1 MKIKHASLSKFAVL
15 NPEGIT
21 QGYPYQAIE
30 YIDIS
35 SVGSGQLVEQPEE
48 ILLKDAPSRA
58 KRIVRNKD
66 IILAT
71 VRPNLRSFLFI
82 KNPKNNTIVSTGFA
96 VLRAKDTADPRFI
109 YYAITDSSFTGY
121 LTNNT
126 KGTSYPA
133 IDSDIV
139 LRGDIP
145 DFDFNRQQRIAS
157 ILSAYDD
164 LIDINRRRI
173 QLLEEAAR
181 LLFREWFVYF
191 RFPGHEKVK
200 IVDGVPEGWE
210 KLQVKDIIRTV
221 NSRKKIQKSEYDEA
235 GLYPCVDQSQEHIS
249 GYTDRKDYV
258 INNTIPIVIFGD
270 HTRIIKYV
278 DFPFVSGADGTQ
290 LLLSKHN
297 KITSEVL
304 YFILKN
310 INLSNYFYARHF
322 KFLKDQ
328 WLLVPSEELCLSF
341 GLFSKNIMKQIGV
354 IRNQNQKLAQARDLL
369 LPRLMS
375 GKIEV

>member
-1 MKIKHASLSKFAVL
+1 MKTSQKSKLGHICTIRTGKLDSNAAVEGGKYPFFTCAQETFSIDKFAFDTEAVLLGGNNANGIFPLKYYQGKFNAYQRTYIIESKDRNKVL
-15 NPEGIT
+15 NKFVYFSLRPILEYFKSASIGAATQYLTKPVLDNLKIT
-21 QGYPYQAIE
+21 LPDIDTQRSI
-30 YIDIS
+30 IDI
-35 SVGSGQLVEQPEE
+35 VY
-48 ILLKDAPSRA
+48 
-58 KRIVRNKD
+58 
-66 IILAT
+66 T
-71 VRPNLRSFLFI
+71 
-82 KNPKNNTIVSTGFA
+82 
-96 VLRAKDTADPRFI
+96 
-109 YYAITDSSFTGY
+109 
-121 LTNNT
+121 
-126 KGTSYPA
+126 
-133 IDSDIV
+133 
-139 LRGDIP
+139 
-145 DFDFNRQQRIAS
+145 
-157 ILSAYDD
+157 YDD
-164 LIDINRRRI
+164 LIYTNRRRI
-173 QLLEEAAR
+173 QLLEESAR

-235 GLYPCVDQSQEHIS
+235 GLYPCVDQSQEYIS

-290 LLLSKHN
+290 LLVSKHN
-297 KITSEVL
+297 KINSEFL

-328 WLLVPSEELCLSF
+328 RVLVPSENFCLSF
-341 GLFSKNIMKQIGV
+341 SQFSKNMMKQIS
-354 IRNQNQKLAQARDLL
+354 ILRSQNQKLAQARDLL

-375 GKIEV
+375 GTIEV